1 MLGNKVIL
9 RVLNGVCNWVYR
21 TADKLVV
28 LSPGFKDQLVGCG
41 VPQEKIE
48 VIYNWCDET
57 SLLANLSPDDAVRPL
72 AFSGKYV
79 VLFAG
84 AMGLAQGLDTLL
96 KCAAICKAKLP
107 DVQFVL
113 IGSGAD
119 RQRLEHLAVEMKL
132 DNVTFLPRRTTKTM
146 GEIYT
151 MADVLIVH
159 LKDYP
164 LFRITIPSKTQAY
177 LYMGKPII
185 MAVRGDAAA
194 LVERAGAGILC
205 EPDNPHAMSN
215 VVRALRDTGAIE
227 RSRMGEAG
235 HRYYVQN
242 LSFEK
247 GVKNFEQVMFSL
259 VGTKEKIEPDMK
271 TL

>member
-151 MADVLIVH
+151 MASFKNPSISLH
-159 LKDYP
+159 GKADYHGSSWGCGGTG
-164 LFRITIPSKTQAY
+164 RTGRRRNS
-177 LYMGKPII
+177 
-185 MAVRGDAAA
+185 V
-194 LVERAGAGILC
+194 RAGQSA
-205 EPDNPHAMSN
+205 
-215 VVRALRDTGAIE
+215 
-227 RSRMGEAG
+227 
-235 HRYYVQN
+235 RYVECGKSAARYR
-242 LSFEK
+242 
-247 GVKNFEQVMFSL
+247 GYR
-259 VGTKEKIEPDMK
+259 T
-271 TL
+271 